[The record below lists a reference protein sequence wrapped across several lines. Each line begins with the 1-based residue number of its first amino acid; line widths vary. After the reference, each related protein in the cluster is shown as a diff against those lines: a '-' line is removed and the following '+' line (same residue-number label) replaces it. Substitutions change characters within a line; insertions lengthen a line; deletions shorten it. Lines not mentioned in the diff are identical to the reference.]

1 MLTFIGLSTNFWD
14 LRRRSL
20 CFFVSHS
27 TKKVPFLSRL
37 IDLSLPEIR
46 AWKPL
51 SMANGDN
58 LVTGSESS
66 PDSTKRNRGQFM
78 VIVLVS

>member
-1 MLTFIGLSTNFWD
+1 MGEKGVGKLSRETPPP
-14 LRRRSL
+14 REGEPMGA
-20 CFFVSHS
+20 S